1 MLSRQ
6 AFRYVVGGGLGTAV
20 HLAVLTLMVEWY
32 GMGVVYA
39 TVAGFMAALFISYVL
54 NHYWTFQSQRRHASS
69 FWRYVLVCLSGL
81 MLNTGMVYVMVE
93 YFGWWYL
100 SAQLCVILVVP
111 ISNYL
116 LNRYWAFAS
125 HNN

>member
-6 AFRYVVGGGLGTAV
+6 AFRYIVVGGLGTAV
-20 HLAVLTLMVEWY
+20 HLAVLTFMVERY
-32 GMGVVYA
+32 GTGVVYA
-39 TVAGFMAALFISYVL
+39 TVAGFVAALFISYVL
-54 NHYWTFQSQRRHASS
+54 NHYWTFQSQRRHGSS

-81 MLNTGMVYVMVE
+81 LLNTCMVFVMVE
-93 YFGWWYL
+93 YLGWWYL

-111 ISNYL
+111 MSNYL